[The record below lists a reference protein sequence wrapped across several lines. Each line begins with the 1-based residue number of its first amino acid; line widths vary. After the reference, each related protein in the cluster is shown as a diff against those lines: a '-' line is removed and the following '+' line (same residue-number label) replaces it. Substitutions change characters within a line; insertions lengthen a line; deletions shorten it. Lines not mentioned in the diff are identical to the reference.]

1 MNGYMYVPQSIRCSR
16 LLIIFTRLLECQA
29 CSRLMCQRDM
39 LVNLIP
45 MNPVAIVE
53 YIPSVH
59 QVFDVLHNHP

>member
-1 MNGYMYVPQSIRCSR
+1 
-16 LLIIFTRLLECQA
+16 
-29 CSRLMCQRDM
+29 MCQRDM

-59 QVFDVLHNHP
+59 QLFDVLHSHTYVQRVLGMFH